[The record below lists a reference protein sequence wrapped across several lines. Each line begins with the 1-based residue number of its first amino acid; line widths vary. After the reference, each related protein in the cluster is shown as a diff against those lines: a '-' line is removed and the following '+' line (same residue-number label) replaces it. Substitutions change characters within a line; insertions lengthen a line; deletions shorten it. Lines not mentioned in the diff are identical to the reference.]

1 MINFGAKMKDVSC
14 SPKQYMVVQSANY
27 GDFNK
32 NGVFN
37 DDKNVNT
44 ACSALAS
51 CQVKSR
57 CGGNRSCE
65 LTMNNDLLP
74 LQYCPDTSKHI
85 YTKYTCRNTY
95 NLTTITTG
103 KVLVNNWIRF
113 FGYSGCLAQGMYVNS

>member
-1 MINFGAKMKDVSC
+1 MNFGAKVKDVSC

-32 NGVFN
+32 NGVFH

-44 ACSALAS
+44 ECSALVS

-57 CGGNRSCE
+57 CGGKRSCA

-74 LQYCPDTSKHI
+74 LG
-85 YTKYTCRNTY
+85 Y
-95 NLTTITTG
+95 NI
-103 KVLVNNWIRF
+103 VLIPRSIFTPSILV
-113 FGYSGCLAQGMYVNS
+113 GMPII